1 MAPALVVKKYPNRRL
16 YDTDESRYITMEE
29 LAARVRSGR
38 DVRILDAKTDDD
50 LTQHTLLQLV
60 LEGPGARLLPV
71 PLLTQLVRM
80 GDDALAEFF
89 GRYMTWAL
97 EVYFAARQQAQSSW
111 NPLAQVPFNMGG
123 AFARMLMGGGQ
134 PGGMAQPMAPPPP
147 PVPSTPAP
155 PVPQSTTDLADL
167 RRELEDLK
175 KSLRASAAPK
185 QRGRRKAAAKR

>member
-38 DVRILDAKTDDD
+38 DVRVLDAKTDED
-50 LTQHTLLQLV
+50 LTQQTLLQLV

-111 NPLAQVPFNMGG
+111 NPLAQVPFNVGG
-123 AFARMLMGGGQ
+123 AFARMLLGQ
-134 PGGMAQPMAPPPP
+134 PAGMPVPAAQPGPVPTPPPP
-147 PVPSTPAP
+147 PTPRA
-155 PVPQSTTDLADL
+155 SEELAAM
-167 RRELEDLK
+167 RRELEELK
-175 KSLRASAAPK
+175 KSLRATAAVTPKTRRRTQSA
-185 QRGRRKAAAKR
+185 GKR